1 MLRHE
6 RIEHLIKGSFTP
18 DAKKDEMASAFEVV
32 GALIVAV
39 RPGRCITIEVVDELI
54 IIE

>member
-1 MLRHE
+1 MRHE
-6 RIEHLIKGSFTP
+6 GIEHLIKGSFTP
-18 DAKKDEMASAFEVV
+18 DDEKYGMTRAFEVV
-32 GALIVAV
+32 GALVVAV